1 MKRLVRRIMG
11 GEKGYSLIEML
22 VTMVILVIVLG
33 SLTTV
38 FISGSS
44 AEAGLNRRFQAQQNA
59 RMGLDRIRTDIHCA
73 TAAQAQTINTYPGL
87 KLAVANCSAATP
99 TISWCAVLVS
109 TGRYALYRSPTT
121 GGTTCTSSDAA
132 RVLVADYL
140 TTSAAFT
147 TATIQQYTL
156 QRVDVASSE
165 GRIAL
170 PHQVLVWMCHLI
182 PLSSM
187 PHYRHACQRAVKVGH
202 EPDPAAVP
210 DVTSACRERLAMVDE
225 SGIERPS
232 MLTAR

>member
-1 MKRLVRRIMG
+1 MG
-11 GEKGYSLIEML
+11 GEQGYSLIELL
-22 VTMVILVIVLG
+22 VTMVILVIVIG

-44 AEAGLNRRFQAQQNA
+44 AEASLNRRFQAQQNA

-156 QRVDVASSE
+156 QRVDLDFKVSVNATPALDDYELTDSIVARNATRCVTAGGCS
-165 GRIAL
+165 A
-170 PHQVLVWMCHLI
+170 PV
-182 PLSSM
+182 
-187 PHYRHACQRAVKVGH
+187 
-202 EPDPAAVP
+202 VP
-210 DVTSACRERLAMVDE
+210 
-225 SGIERPS
+225 
-232 MLTAR
+232 